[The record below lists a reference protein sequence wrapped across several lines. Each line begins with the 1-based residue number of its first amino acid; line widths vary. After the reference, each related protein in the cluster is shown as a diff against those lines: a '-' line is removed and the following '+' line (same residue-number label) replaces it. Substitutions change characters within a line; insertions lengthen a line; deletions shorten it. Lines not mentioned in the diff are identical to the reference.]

1 VDLTDLG
8 FNAEEVRK
16 ISEGWPE
23 GTTIDRSSCE
33 SKEIR
38 RLNEAIRR
46 FFVMEDLPASSYSD
60 SKSSQIRSSLD
71 VIEDT
76 QMAVDSYFEGNVAPQ
91 SGGCYTKVYGILQA
105 LVVQQDAVK
114 HLFDALDCPYQF
126 SPDLKNIREI
136 RNRACGHPTR
146 LERKRL
152 SFHFISRATLSQ
164 EGFQLISEV
173 EGSED
178 AFEEVKLRN
187 LFDTQ
192 GRELTQLLISLVKRL
207 EPPMHDAGPPC

>member
-1 VDLTDLG
+1 VDPTALG
-8 FNAEEVRK
+8 FNAEEVRNVSK
-16 ISEGWPE
+16 GWPE
-23 GTTIDRSSCE
+23 DPIIDRSSSE

-38 RLNEAIRR
+38 RLSGVVRR
-46 FFVMEDLPASSYSD
+46 SFVEEDLPASSYND
-60 SKSSQIRSSLD
+60 PKSSQIRSSLD

-76 QMAVDSYFEGNVAPQ
+76 QMAVDSYFEHSVAPQ
-91 SGGCYTKVYGILQA
+91 SGDCYTKVYGILQA

-114 HLFDALDCPYQF
+114 HLFEALDCPYQL

-136 RNRACGHPTR
+136 RNRACGHPTK
-146 LERKRL
+146 LKRKRL

-173 EGSED
+173 EGFQD
-178 AFEEVKLRN
+178 AFEEVKVSD

-192 GRELTQLLISLVKRL
+192 GRELMQLLIALVKSL
-207 EPPMHDAGPPC
+207 EPLK